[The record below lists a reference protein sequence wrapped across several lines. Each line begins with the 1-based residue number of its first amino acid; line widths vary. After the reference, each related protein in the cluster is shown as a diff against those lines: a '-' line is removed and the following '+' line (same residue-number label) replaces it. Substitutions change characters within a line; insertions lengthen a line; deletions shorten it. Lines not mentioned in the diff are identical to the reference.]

1 VQVGISEAL
10 RALARGNAGA
20 QLWLAQV
27 PGAVAALVQL
37 LGADDGDVADA
48 AAETLAALQQDSAE
62 VRALVAEVSRVVVL
76 GLGQG

>member
-1 VQVGISEAL
+1 MMVMWL
-10 RALARGNAGA
+10 NA
-20 QLWLAQV
+20 
-27 PGAVAALVQL
+27 
-37 LGADDGDVADA
+37 A